1 MRRWLLAAALLGL
14 ALPAA
19 DAARATL
26 RATRPGDTALELRA
40 QSTAEH
46 WIIDVLEG
54 GVPGQRIEVQTD
66 LPDVRP
72 ALADANG
79 DGAPDLWVP
88 VIGGNANT
96 AWDLWIMEPARARFR
111 RAGEISGLSFSRDAA
126 GRLVSLGRDGC
137 CAISYTFH
145 DIAPD
150 GRLRELFGVERRLD
164 DLGRGS
170 CEPSEIAIAPR
181 ADAVTA
187 LCRLRPGAMPGT
199 ALRLQ

>member
-111 RAGEISGLSFSRDAA
+111 RAGEISRALGWP
-126 GRLVSLGRDGC
+126 GR
-137 CAISYTFH
+137 
-145 DIAPD
+145 P
-150 GRLRELFGVERRLD
+150 
-164 DLGRGS
+164 
-170 CEPSEIAIAPR
+170 
-181 ADAVTA
+181 
-187 LCRLRPGAMPGT
+187 
-199 ALRLQ
+199 